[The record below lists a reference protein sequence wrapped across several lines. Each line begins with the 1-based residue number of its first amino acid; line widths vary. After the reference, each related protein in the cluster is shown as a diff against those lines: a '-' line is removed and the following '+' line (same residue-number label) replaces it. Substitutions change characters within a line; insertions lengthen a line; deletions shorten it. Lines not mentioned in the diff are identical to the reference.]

1 MTIDRRLLAGALG
14 LSLVLAACG
23 GSSAASPGTG
33 AATAAPT
40 AAAATQAPAE
50 TEEPAAAATQAPT
63 EIEEPAATEEPA
75 VDSGSG
81 AGQVN
86 DLAAMLPEKAGDLTF
101 ERAGYDGDQLG
112 VFGAA
117 AGLNSEDLDPILKAN
132 GKTLNDINFAIATA
146 AGGSAT
152 GGMIYAIQIEGL
164 DAAQFAASMG
174 MDPSSMPKTTLGGK
188 TVYGEATGGFGVFA
202 YPKDDKLF
210 IVLLMDEKTASSVFE
225 QLP

>member
-1 MTIDRRLLAGALG
+1 MTIDRRLLGGALG

-50 TEEPAAAATQAPT
+50 TEEPAA
-63 EIEEPAATEEPA
+63 TEESA

-86 DLAAMLPEKAGDLTF
+86 DLAAILPEKAGDLTF

-117 AGLNSEDLDPILKAN
+117 AGLNSEELDPILKAN

-152 GGMIYAIQIEGL
+152 GGMVYAIQIEGL
-164 DAAQFAASMG
+164 DAAEFAASMG

>member
-1 MTIDRRLLAGALG
+1 MIDRRLLAGALG

-23 GSSAASPGTG
+23 GTSTASSGASGATPG
-33 AATAAPT
+33 PT
-40 AAAATQAPAE
+40 AAAI
-50 TEEPAAAATQAPT
+50 TEV
-63 EIEEPAATEEPA
+63 PAATEEPTEA
-75 VDSGSG
+75 AGTEEPATEAPTADGGTSG
-81 AGQVN
+81 GQVN
-86 DLAAMLPEKAGDLTF
+86 DLAAMLPEKAGGLTF
-101 ERAGYDGDQLG
+101 ERVGYNGDQLG

-117 AGLNSEDLDPILKAN
+117 AGLNSAELDPILKAN
-132 GKTLNDINFAIATA
+132 GKTINDINFAVATA
-146 AGGSAT
+146 TGGSAAT

-164 DAAQFAASMG
+164 DATKFAASMG

-188 TVYGEATGGFGVFA
+188 TVYGQAQGGFGAFA

>member
-23 GSSAASPGTG
+23 GASTASSGTSAATAGPTG
-33 AATAAPT
+33 AA
-40 AAAATQAPAE
+40 ATEA
-50 TEEPAAAATQAPT
+50 
-63 EIEEPAATEEPA
+63 PAATEEPTEGA
-75 VDSGSG
+75 ATEEPATEAPTADSGSG

-86 DLAAMLPEKAGDLTF
+86 GLAAMLPEKAGDLTF
-101 ERAGYDGDQLG
+101 ERVGYDGDQLG
-112 VFGAA
+112 IFGAA
-117 AGLNSEDLDPILKAN
+117 AGLSSEQLDPILKAN
-132 GKTLNDINFAIATA
+132 GKTIKDINFAIATA
-146 AGGSAT
+146 TGGTGAAGA

-164 DAAQFAASMG
+164 DAAKFAASMG

-188 TVYGEATGGFGVFA
+188 TVYGQASSGFGVFA

-210 IVLLMDEKTASSVFE
+210 LVLMMDEKTAASVFE

>member
-1 MTIDRRLLAGALG
+1 MTIDRRLLAGALC

-40 AAAATQAPAE
+40 AAAATQAPTE
-50 TEEPAAAATQAPT
+50 TEEPAVTDEPSATDEPT
-63 EIEEPAATEEPA
+63 D
-75 VDSGSG
+75 DSGSG
-81 AGQVN
+81 TGQVN

-117 AGLNSEDLDPILKAN
+117 AGLNSEELDPILKAN

-210 IVLLMDEKTASSVFE
+210 IVLLMDEKTAASVFE

>member
-23 GSSAASPGTG
+23 GSSAASPGSG

-40 AAAATQAPAE
+40 AAAATEAPAM
-50 TEEPAAAATQAPT
+50 T
-63 EIEEPAATEEPA
+63 EEPAATEEPA
-75 VDSGSG
+75 GTEEPADDSGSG
-81 AGQVN
+81 TGQVN

-146 AGGSAT
+146 AGDGAT

-164 DAAQFAASMG
+164 DAAEFAASMG

-188 TVYGEATGGFGVFA
+188 TVYGEAAGGFGAFA

-210 IVLLMDEKTASSVFE
+210 MVLLMDEKTASSVFE

>member
-23 GSSAASPGTG
+23 ASSTASSGTSASTADPTG
-33 AATAAPT
+33 AATT
-40 AAAATQAPAE
+40 EAPAA
-50 TEEPAAAATQAPT
+50 TEEPTEAAST
-63 EIEEPAATEEPA
+63 EEPAATEEP
-75 VDSGSG
+75 VDGSGSG
-81 AGQVN
+81 GGQVN

-101 ERAGYDGDQLG
+101 ERVGYDGDQLG

-117 AGLNSEDLDPILKAN
+117 AGLSSEELDPILKAN
-132 GKTLNDINFAIATA
+132 GKTINDINFAIATA
-146 AGGSAT
+146 AGGGT

-164 DAAQFAASMG
+164 DAATFAASMG

-188 TVYGEATGGFGVFA
+188 TVYGEASGGFGAFA

>member
-1 MTIDRRLLAGALG
+1 MMIDRRLLAGALG

-23 GSSAASPGTG
+23 GASTASSGTS
-33 AATAAPT
+33 AATAGPT
-40 AAAATQAPAE
+40 DAAAATEAPA
-50 TEEPAAAATQAPT
+50 TTDEPA
-63 EIEEPAATEEPA
+63 EGAATEEPTD
-75 VDSGSG
+75 DSGSDP
-81 AGQVN
+81 GQVTG
-86 DLAAMLPEKAGDLTF
+86 LAAMLPEKAGDLTF

-117 AGLNSEDLDPILKAN
+117 AGLNSEELDPILKAN
-132 GKTLNDINFAIATA
+132 GKTINDINFAIATA
-146 AGGSAT
+146 TGGSAGT

-164 DAAQFAASMG
+164 DATKFAASMG

-188 TVYGEATGGFGVFA
+188 TVYGEASGGFGAFA

-210 IVLLMDEKTASSVFE
+210 VVLLMDEKTASSVFE

>member
-1 MTIDRRLLAGALG
+1 M
-14 LSLVLAACG
+14 V
-23 GSSAASPGTG
+23 
-33 AATAAPT
+33 
-40 AAAATQAPAE
+40 
-50 TEEPAAAATQAPT
+50 
-63 EIEEPAATEEPA
+63 
-75 VDSGSG
+75 
-81 AGQVN
+81 
-86 DLAAMLPEKAGDLTF
+86 
-101 ERAGYDGDQLG
+101 
-112 VFGAA
+112 GAA
-117 AGLNSEDLDPILKAN
+117 AGLSDEQIGKILKDN
-132 GKTLNDINFAIATA
+132 GKTIADFNLAIASP

-188 TVYGEATGGFGVFA
+188 TVYGEASGGFGAFA

>member
-40 AAAATQAPAE
+40 AAAATEAPAM
-50 TEEPAAAATQAPT
+50 T
-63 EIEEPAATEEPA
+63 EEPAATEEPTETEEPTD
-75 VDSGSG
+75 DSGSG

-101 ERAGYDGDQLG
+101 ERVGYDGDQLG

-117 AGLNSEDLDPILKAN
+117 AGLNSEELDPILKAN

-164 DAAQFAASMG
+164 DAAEFAASMG

>member
-1 MTIDRRLLAGALG
+1 MTIDRRLLGGALG

-23 GSSAASPGTG
+23 GSSAASQGTG

-40 AAAATQAPAE
+40 ATAATQAPAE
-50 TEEPAAAATQAPT
+50 TEEPAA
-63 EIEEPAATEEPA
+63 TEESA

-86 DLAAMLPEKAGDLTF
+86 DLAAILPEKAGDLTF

-117 AGLNSEDLDPILKAN
+117 AGLNSEELDPILKAN

-164 DAAQFAASMG
+164 DAAEFAASMG

>member
-23 GSSAASPGTG
+23 GASTASSGTS
-33 AATAAPT
+33 AATAGPT
-40 AAAATQAPAE
+40 DAAATEA
-50 TEEPAAAATQAPT
+50 
-63 EIEEPAATEEPA
+63 PAATEEPTEGVA
-75 VDSGSG
+75 TEEPAAEAPTADSGSG

-86 DLAAMLPEKAGDLTF
+86 GLAAMLPEKAGDLTF
-101 ERAGYDGDQLG
+101 ERVGYDGDQLG
-112 VFGAA
+112 TLRRRGRPEQRAARPDPQGQRQDDQGHQLRDRHGHRRHRGAA
-117 AGLNSEDLDPILKAN
+117 G
-132 GKTLNDINFAIATA
+132 
-146 AGGSAT
+146 T

-164 DAAQFAASMG
+164 DAAKFAASMG

-188 TVYGEATGGFGVFA
+188 TVYGEAASGFGAFA

-210 IVLLMDEKTASSVFE
+210 IVLLMDEKTAASVLE